1 MTLNKEIGIMSSKN
15 KIMAMV
21 PAMVLG
27 FGLAIPAIAQ
37 DTSGAAG
44 VPASTSMH
52 QAGEDS
58 GSAAQNAYRGAVT
71 AVDDTTITAAVKTN
85 LAAAQNMR
93 SGQIHVTT
101 TAGVVTLEGIVH
113 DSNVASRAVAIAKD
127 ASGVRSVTNEL
138 QVDPSV
144 PQS

>member
-1 MTLNKEIGIMSSKN
+1 MSSKN

-37 DTSGAAG
+37 DTNAG

-52 QAGEDS
+52 RAGEDS
-58 GSAAQNAYRGAVT
+58 GSAAQNAYQGAVT

-101 TAGVVTLEGIVH
+101 VAGVVTLEGIVH
-113 DSNVASRAVAIAKD
+113 DSNVAARAVAIARD

>member
-1 MTLNKEIGIMSSKN
+1 MSRKN
-15 KIMAMV
+15 NILIMV

-27 FGLAIPAIAQ
+27 FGLAIPVIAQ
-37 DTSGAAG
+37 ETGAG

-52 QAGEDS
+52 RAGEDTE
-58 GSAAQNAYRGAVT
+58 SATRNAYQGAVT

-85 LAAAQNMR
+85 LAAAKDMR

-101 TAGVVTLEGIVH
+101 TGGVVTLEGRVH
-113 DSNVASRAVAIAKD
+113 DANVVARAVAIAKD
-127 ASGVRSVTNEL
+127 ASGVRNVTNEL

>member
-1 MTLNKEIGIMSSKN
+1 
-15 KIMAMV
+15 
-21 PAMVLG
+21 
-27 FGLAIPAIAQ
+27 
-37 DTSGAAG
+37 
-44 VPASTSMH
+44 
-52 QAGEDS
+52 
-58 GSAAQNAYRGAVT
+58 
-71 AVDDTTITAAVKTN
+71 VDDTTITVAVKTN
-85 LAAAQNMR
+85 LAAAADMR

-101 TAGVVTLEGIVH
+101 NGGVVTLEGRVH